1 MKIGFIGLGNMAT
14 AIIGGLLREDT
25 TLNSEDGNA
34 TVITAANIIGSA
46 KTEATRQ
53 KRAEQF
59 GIAVTASNREVAEA
73 ADVLVL
79 AVKPQFFPEVIAEIR
94 DAVSENTLVISIAA
108 GLTLERI
115 AGLFD
120 RNVTAM
126 RLIRCMPNTPALVG
140 AGIFGIQEDPE
151 LPENVFCTVLDLF
164 GLLGS
169 AVVLPEKKFNAFMA
183 LVGCGPAYVFH
194 FMDALAEAGVTMGFT
209 RQESLDLVT
218 QLVLGSAKLA
228 ALPGSHPA
236 ILREQVCSPAGV
248 TIAAINHLDRTA
260 VRGHI
265 IDAVLAAYAK
275 S

>member
-25 TLNSEDGNA
+25 ALSSEDGNA

-126 RLIRCMPNTPALVG
+126 RLIRCMPNTPALVN
-140 AGIFGIQEDPE
+140 AG
-151 LPENVFCTVLDLF
+151 CT
-164 GLLGS
+164 
-169 AVVLPEKKFNAFMA
+169 AVVPGPGATEADEALCLRLMESFGRAIVIPER
-183 LVGCGPAYVFH
+183 L
-194 FMDALAEAGVTMGFT
+194 MDAASATAGSSPPSSSCSSRPWPM
-209 RQESLDLVT
+209 
-218 QLVLGSAKLA
+218 APWP
-228 ALPGSHPA
+228 PGCPA
-236 ILREQVCSPAGV
+236 RKRTNSPRRPSPDRPNSCWKPGV
-248 TIAAINHLDRTA
+248 IRAT
-260 VRGHI
+260 
-265 IDAVLAAYAK
+265 
-275 S
+275 

>member
-1 MKIGFIGLGNMAT
+1 M
-14 AIIGGLLREDT
+14 RDY
-25 TLNSEDGNA
+25 
-34 TVITAANIIGSA
+34 
-46 KTEATRQ
+46 
-53 KRAEQF
+53 
-59 GIAVTASNREVAEA
+59 VTAQCSKEKGA
-73 ADVLVL
+73 AGL
-79 AVKPQFFPEVIAEIR
+79 AAACDIVIVGVKPYLVGGVIAE
-94 DAVSENTLVISIAA
+94 ALPALKPETVLISIAA
-108 GLTLERI
+108 GVTLDDLRE
-115 AGLFD
+115 AVQG
-120 RNVTAM
+120 
-126 RLIRCMPNTPALVG
+126 RCHVVRVMPNTPALVG

-151 LPENVFCTVLDLF
+151 LPETVFRTVLDLF